1 MDNNILLK
9 EKYSEFQRNYCHML
23 RHLKKNDGLYGES
36 DIYQISHYMDILNEL
51 FKREF
56 PSIEELRE
64 REENQMIMNAV
75 LPIALHLKLQQGVKN

>member
-36 DIYQISHYMDILNEL
+36 DIFQISHYMDTRSDQQLYDL
-51 FKREF
+51 ASCLMSMYMYT
-56 PSIEELRE
+56 PHSLR
-64 REENQMIMNAV
+64 MHIYVFAS
-75 LPIALHLKLQQGVKN
+75 

>member
-36 DIYQISHYMDILNEL
+36 DIYQIKLKFIKYL
-51 FKREF
+51 FKEYR
-56 PSIEELRE
+56 IEELKKKK
-64 REENQMIMNAV
+64 I
-75 LPIALHLKLQQGVKN
+75 K